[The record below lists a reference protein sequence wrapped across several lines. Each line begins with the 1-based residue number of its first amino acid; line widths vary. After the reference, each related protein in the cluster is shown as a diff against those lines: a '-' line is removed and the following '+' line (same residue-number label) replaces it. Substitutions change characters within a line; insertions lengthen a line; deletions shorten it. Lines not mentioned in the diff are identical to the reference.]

1 VKYFSLSSV
10 AVRPEASGVI
20 HARLSKI
27 GYNEHKRAY
36 VEKMLRKIKEKQ
48 ALMMHNMGNANG
60 QVILDQ
66 ETAISIL
73 QQMPLT
79 EVDQYLQEDQQQRAA
94 QVPAGG
100 ASSFKNMKMNA
111 KAK

>member
-1 VKYFSLSSV
+1 MKYFSLSSV

-48 ALMMHNMGNANG
+48 ALMMHNMGRTFAGAHHHLMNIQLLLLPRRLARFQG
-60 QVILDQ
+60 V
-66 ETAISIL
+66 
-73 QQMPLT
+73 
-79 EVDQYLQEDQQQRAA
+79 A
-94 QVPAGG
+94 QPHV
-100 ASSFKNMKMNA
+100 
-111 KAK
+111 

>member
-1 VKYFSLSSV
+1 M

-60 QVILDQ
+60 
-66 ETAISIL
+66 
-73 QQMPLT
+73 
-79 EVDQYLQEDQQQRAA
+79 
-94 QVPAGG
+94 
-100 ASSFKNMKMNA
+100 
-111 KAK
+111 